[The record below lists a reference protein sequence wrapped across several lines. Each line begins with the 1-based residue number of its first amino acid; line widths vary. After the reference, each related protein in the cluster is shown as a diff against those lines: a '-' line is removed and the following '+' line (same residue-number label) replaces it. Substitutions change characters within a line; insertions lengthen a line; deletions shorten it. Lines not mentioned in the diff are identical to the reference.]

1 MHVDY
6 HCSCTL
12 LHKYLLQSLLTF
24 DHSRELSASTLLGDS
39 DG

>member
-6 HCSCTL
+6 HFPCTL
-12 LHKYLLQSLLTF
+12 LHKHLLQSVLTF
-24 DHSRELSASTLLGDS
+24 DHSREFSASTLLGDS